1 MSDSNQTGL
10 YFTEEAGSW
19 GTTPGVALAGLRFTG
34 ESLSYNIENIV
45 SNEIRTDRQVTDLIQ
60 TGSENAGGFE
70 FELSYSAFD
79 DFMEGALWDDWTTDL
94 GISLS
99 TVAGTAVTIGSS
111 SGTGFATTTASGFT
125 GISAGDWIRVA
136 GFTESGN
143 NGFFQV
149 SAIAAS
155 LDEILVSP
163 AATAEAAGDT
173 VTMSGSRIRNSTTE
187 HSYTIERKHDDLS
200 PDQYFSFAGMVCNQ
214 MRVSVQANSILTG
227 SFDFLG
233 KSCTQATASAGS
245 GSFTDAPAYDVMNA
259 VSNVG
264 EIKEAGT
271 TVASCLIQSID
282 FTVANK
288 RAGPQIHRHPGQLR
302 YRGGQGGCH
311 RQPHRIFQG
320 RIALHQVPQRHGDL
334 PVLQGGG
341 RRRQHLYLR
350 FSAHQVRVR
359 RGERGEPG
367 PGTSWKTSPG
377 GPSGTRPTDTRCRSP
392 GLPEADPR
400 AP

>member
-10 YFTEEAGSW
+10 YFTEETGTW
-19 GTTPGVALAGLRFTG
+19 GTTPSVALGGIRFTG

-79 DFMEGALWDDWTTDL
+79 DFMEGALWDDWTSDL

-99 TVAGTAVTIGSS
+99 TVAGTSVTIGSVTA
-111 SGTGFATTTASGFT
+111 TGFATTTASGFT

-155 LDEILVSP
+155 LNQILVSP

-173 VTMSGSRIRNSTTE
+173 VTMNGSRIRNAATE
-187 HSYTIERKHDDLS
+187 HSYTIERRHDDLS

-214 MRVSVQANSILTG
+214 MRISVQANSILTG
-227 SFDFLG
+227 SFDFMG
-233 KSCTQATASAGS
+233 KSCTQATASAGN

-282 FTVANK
+282 FTVANNVRGLK
-288 RAGPQIHRHPGQLR
+288 AIGTLGNCDMGVGKVDVTGSLTAYFKDASLYTKYLNGTETSLSFKVADADGNTYIFDFPRIKFESDAVNAAGQDQDVMENISWRAIRDQTYGYTVQITKFAG
-302 YRGGQGGCH
+302 
-311 RQPHRIFQG
+311 
-320 RIALHQVPQRHGDL
+320 
-334 PVLQGGG
+334 
-341 RRRQHLYLR
+341 
-350 FSAHQVRVR
+350 S
-359 RGERGEPG
+359 
-367 PGTSWKTSPG
+367 
-377 GPSGTRPTDTRCRSP
+377 
-392 GLPEADPR
+392 
-400 AP
+400 